1 VFLIGGFVRRLIAA
15 KRSFLF
21 SLRRADVAVLAML
34 GRAQK
39 SLLSRG
45 HRFYRRH
52 MKHNRF
58 GEVIGRQ
65 LIKYKLVD
73 LSKLDGINFIWD
85 DSGTGD
91 LLVDGEFHSDVPGFH
106 LSPPLNFVLSDA
118 LATRPAINVLLP
130 SLRRRHMSGGPNSA
144 LILAAL
150 LAERGQRVRLIACD
164 AAAEGEELALRDH
177 MDGLLRRSVARDLI
191 ELVDGFDRTKP
202 VAIGLDDIFLATAW
216 WTAQIA
222 KYALAYTVHEAF
234 VYLIQDFE
242 PILHEAGTFYARAL
256 ETYGFDHIP
265 IINTELLFDHLVKEG
280 AGRFADPRFAQK
292 ALWFEPALDR
302 KSYFP
307 ERTAVGNT
315 KKKVLLFYA
324 RPSIAR
330 RNLFELGVVALRK
343 AVASGNIDKENWEVW
358 AMGEDIPRIDLGNG
372 VFLNPLP
379 WMNFDDYAKRV
390 RTADLMLSLMLSP
403 HPSYPPLEM
412 AASGRLV
419 VTNSFSV
426 KTPER
431 MRALSPN
438 ILVAQPNAESIAS
451 TLGIAAG
458 RINAGLPSN
467 DPSGAMALPPD
478 WDKSLS
484 EIAGQLLIRIHDLR
498 NKRAGAN
505 RPLAMGFPAAP
516 KTDYEHY
523 RRDALTR
530 RRRDGLYQQEMGLL
544 SFVTTVYNTA
554 PVFLDELA
562 SSIFLQDGDMQFEWL
577 ILDNGST
584 AEETKKKLQDIA
596 RHGVVRLERVETNLG
611 IIGGM
616 RFCLE
621 HASGRYIL
629 PLDSDD
635 LVERDCVNVLTR
647 FLQDNNYPAAVY
659 TDEDKLDGESFCM
672 PYFKPAWDPVLLLHS
687 CYIAHL
693 CAIDRKVG
701 LKLELY
707 SDRTA
712 EGCHD
717 WDSFIRL
724 MNAGFEP
731 RHVAEVLYS
740 WRMHSHSTSA
750 NIGSKSYIT
759 QSHLATLQRALDHRD
774 APHLR
779 LVTSPLF
786 GYDVDWWYRRDRSCP
801 ISCETVLIE
810 GGRAKVNG
818 SVRAESN
825 DGLRQLAD
833 QVAALS
839 HELVHLQWHGIVPDS
854 DEWLWD
860 SAGLLEMFPDAVMV
874 GGVLHDQTRI
884 TDGPRIFGF
893 GAGYDCPDR
902 GRLLSDPGYS
912 AIIWKAHSV
921 SAVSSGHCVVRR
933 DFLLRMMPTLLA
945 EKVPVRMIG
954 PWLGALAAEQGMRI
968 LFSPFM
974 AAKALEAPED
984 RTSKDARA
992 CFLSR
997 FWPQFPDTRFY
1008 SPRLGLTFES
1018 GYTAVSDD
1026 TRKEHLKAL
1035 QLQTL
1040 PYADWLAR
1048 ELRVRADR
1056 YPKPASAASI
1066 SILTPVYNGSD
1077 LGLLD
1082 ELARAIVSQ
1091 TVPVSKWLL
1100 IVNGPMPEAEMATIR
1115 LRARSDWNAQV
1126 IVATEAIGI
1135 ISALRIGLEAAESDY
1150 VAPVDAD
1157 DLITSDAIQI
1167 LVHEIDRNDRPDL
1180 LFSDED
1186 ILIDGKPSAP
1196 YLRAAYDPLL
1206 SLDNSTIWHLCAI
1219 KRDTAIRAGVYS
1231 DRAANWC
1238 QDWDSVSRIV
1248 GCGGRLE
1255 HVPEVLYHWRQHS
1268 GSTTNNAEGDIRSL
1282 DSVRHILERHI
1293 ARCARPEQFE
1303 VAEWPESRGA
1313 RELYIARRSKELP
1326 KLIWLGDALG
1336 ESDDTCGDDAIL
1348 VFASNGVSIDSPD
1361 VLVEVARLFEIHPG
1375 VGIVGGNVINRDN
1388 FIVDGCYMTNSAGV
1402 LESPWLGRSAAD
1414 AGPFALALKTQSVV
1428 LPGAALAFFRVSALK
1443 RAGLWPPLT
1452 ANSRAAD
1459 MVWLLCKGL
1468 LADGWAVGFSPLVRA
1483 RVVVTVRQECP
1494 ARTPPVRRAGAS
1506 HAFIRYGMSRNFVL

>member
-1 VFLIGGFVRRLIAA
+1 MARAPTNLRKILIRNGRSYYHRYMRKHSWARLIA
-15 KRSFLF
+15 
-21 SLRRADVAVLAML
+21 
-34 GRAQK
+34 
-39 SLLSRG
+39 
-45 HRFYRRH
+45 
-52 MKHNRF
+52 
-58 GEVIGRQ
+58 RQ
-65 LIKYKLVD
+65 LLARGFVSASELGWIPPVEKQAP
-73 LSKLDGINFIWD
+73 
-85 DSGTGD
+85 GTGK
-91 LLVDGEFHSDVPGFH
+91 VDVELEFAFPGFH
-106 LSPPLNFVLSDA
+106 LCAPLNLVLSDA

-130 SLRRRHMSGGPNSA
+130 SLRRKHMSGGPNSA

-164 AAAEGEELALRDH
+164 AAAEGEDLALRDH
-177 MDGLLRRSVARDLI
+177 MDGLLRRSVAHDLI

-202 VAIGLDDIFLATAW
+202 VAIGLDDIFMATAW
-216 WTAQIA
+216 WTAQVA
-222 KYALAYTVHEAF
+222 KYALANTVHDAF

-280 AGRFADPRFAQK
+280 AGRFADPHFAQK

-307 ERTAVGNT
+307 ERAAVGKT

-358 AMGEDIPRIDLGNG
+358 AMGEDLPPINLGNG

-431 MRALSPN
+431 MRAMSPN
-438 ILVAQPNAESIAS
+438 ILVAQPNAESIAA

-467 DPSGAMALPPD
+467 DPSGAMALPSD

-484 EIAGQLLIRIHDLR
+484 EIAEELLVRIHDLR
-498 NKRAGAN
+498 AKHAVSN

-516 KTDYEHY
+516 NTYYEHY
-523 RRDALTR
+523 RRGALER
-530 RRRDGLYQQEMGLL
+530 RRRDGVYRQERGLL

-554 PVFLDELA
+554 PTFLDELA

-584 AEETKKKLQDIA
+584 AEETRTKLQDIA
-596 RHGVVRLERVETNLG
+596 RYGVVRLERVEANLG
-611 IIGGM
+611 IVGGM

-659 TDEDKLDGESFCM
+659 TDEDRLDGGSFFL
-672 PYFKPAWDPVLLLHS
+672 PYFKPEWDPVLFLHS

-693 CAIDRKVG
+693 CAIDRRIG

-724 MNAGFEP
+724 MNAGFAP
-731 RHVAEVLYS
+731 RHLAEVLYS

-750 NIGSKSYIT
+750 NIRSKSYIT

-779 LVTSPLF
+779 LVKSPLF
-786 GYDVDWWYRRDRSCP
+786 DCDVDWWYRRDRSFP

-810 GGRAKVNG
+810 GARVESSAKLNG
-818 SVRAESN
+818 SVRADSN
-825 DGLRQLAD
+825 VGLQQLAD
-833 QVAALS
+833 QIAALS
-839 HELVHLQWHGIVPDS
+839 HELVHLQWHGIIPDS

-860 SAGLLEMFPDAVMV
+860 CAGLLEMFPDAVMV
-874 GGVLHDQTRI
+874 GGLLHNQTQVI
-884 TDGPRIFGF
+884 DGPRVFGF

-902 GRLLSDPGYS
+902 GRPLNDPGYFAS
-912 AIIWKAHSV
+912 IWKAHSV

-933 DFLLRMMPTLLA
+933 DFLLRVMPTLLA

-968 LFSPFM
+968 QFSPFM

-984 RTSKDARA
+984 RASEDAQAR
-992 CFLSR
+992 FLSR
-997 FWPQFPDTRFY
+997 FWPQLPDIRFY

-1018 GYTAVSDD
+1018 AYQAVSDD
-1026 TRKEHLKAL
+1026 ARKRHLKAL

-1040 PYADWLAR
+1040 PYAEWLAR

-1056 YPKPASAASI
+1056 YPKPASVAGI
-1066 SILTPVYNGSD
+1066 SILTPVYSGSD
-1077 LGLLD
+1077 LGLLG
-1082 ELARAIVSQ
+1082 ELARAIASQ

-1100 IVNGPMPEAEMATIR
+1100 IVNGPMPEAAMSSIR
-1115 LRARSDWNAQV
+1115 LRAAGDWNAQV
-1126 IVATEAIGI
+1126 IVATEATGI
-1135 ISALRIGLEAAESDY
+1135 ISALRMGLEAAESDY

-1157 DLITSDAIQI
+1157 DLITLDAIQI
-1167 LVHEIDRNDRPDL
+1167 LVHEIDRKDRPDL

-1186 ILIDGKPSAP
+1186 ILIEGKPSAP

-1248 GCGGRLE
+1248 GCGGRIE
-1255 HVPEVLYHWRQHS
+1255 HVPEILYHWRHHS

-1293 ARCARPEQFE
+1293 ARCARPEHFE

-1326 KLIWLGDALG
+1326 KLIWLGDVLS
-1336 ESDDTCGDDAIL
+1336 ESQGSCDSDAIL

-1361 VLVEVARLFEIHPG
+1361 VFVEVARLLDLHPG

-1388 FIVDGCYMTNSAGV
+1388 FIVDGCYMTNSVGV
-1402 LESPWLGRSAAD
+1402 LESPWLGRSTVD
-1414 AGPFALALKTQSVV
+1414 SGPFALALKTQSVA
-1428 LPGAALAFFRVSALK
+1428 LPGGALAFFRVSALK
-1443 RAGLWPPLT
+1443 RAGLWPLK
-1452 ANSRAAD
+1452 ANSRD
-1459 MVWLLCKGL
+1459 GGLIWLLCNGL
-1468 LADGWAVGFSPLVRA
+1468 AADGWTVGFSPLVRA
-1483 RVVVTVRQECP
+1483 RVEMTVKQAYSE
-1494 ARTPPVRRAGAS
+1494 RTPAALRAGS
-1506 HAFIRYGMSRNFVL
+1506 HAFIRYGMSRNFVP